1 MFYDSH
7 AKKARIYYGG
17 ADPRGKGAHAQ
28 YASLLDA
35 LLRADEGSDLA
46 GRTQAERQSLDVFAR
61 EEGWLIEERRT
72 FILEGLVQE
81 QQKLQ
86 FLVSQPFIAGVE
98 ASDAE
103 IEVYFI
109 ERGFERCAKDS
120 FSVMMGGRLWT
131 VADARPANDPA

>member
-1 MFYDSH
+1 M
-7 AKKARIYYGG
+7 
-17 ADPRGKGAHAQ
+17 
-28 YASLLDA
+28 
-35 LLRADEGSDLA
+35 
-46 GRTQAERQSLDVFAR
+46 
-61 EEGWLIEERRT
+61 
-72 FILEGLVQE
+72 QE

-98 ASDAE
+98 ASDAQ

-131 VADARPANDPA
+131 VADARPANIYISSQGIIFPIDVQILPESA